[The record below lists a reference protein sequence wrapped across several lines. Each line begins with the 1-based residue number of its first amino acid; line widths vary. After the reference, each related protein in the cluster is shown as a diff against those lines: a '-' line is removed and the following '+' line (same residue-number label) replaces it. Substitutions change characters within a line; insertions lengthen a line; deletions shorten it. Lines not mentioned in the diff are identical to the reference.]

1 MHLRTLSPEEAH
13 IIRDKGTEPPFSGV
27 FDSHKETGIYTCKQ
41 CHTYLY
47 RSEDKFDA
55 GCGWP
60 SFDDAIT
67 GAVEEVLDSDG
78 IRTEITCRFCQGHLG
93 HVFRGEGM
101 TSLDT
106 RFCVNSLS
114 LDFISAQDVEHQ
126 KILYLGG
133 GCFWCIEA
141 VMQLIPGIEQVTPGY
156 AGGALPHPTYDAVC
170 GGETGHAE
178 VVRIVYDPTEV
189 SLTRILE
196 VFFES
201 HDPTT
206 LNRQGNDIGTQ
217 YRSVIYLDSQDA
229 YEKTVF
235 FVDHKIRP
243 QYRDPVVTEIMLLQD
258 TPTGI
263 FSPAEIDHHNYFKN
277 HPERAYCQIVIAPK
291 VEKVGKL
298 TKEL

>member
-13 IIRDKGTEPPFSGV
+13 IIRDKGTEPPFSGS
-27 FDSHKETGIYTCKQ
+27 FNAHHEGGIYTCKQ
-41 CHTYLY
+41 CHAYLY

-67 GAVEEVLDSDG
+67 GAVEESLDADG
-78 IRTEITCRFCQGHLG
+78 IRTEITCRTCSGHLG

-101 TSLDT
+101 TPADT

-114 LDFISAQDVEHQ
+114 LDFIPARDVRHQ
-126 KILYLGG
+126 EILYLGG

-141 VMQLIPGIEQVTPGY
+141 VMQLIPGVEQVTPGY
-156 AGGALPHPTYDAVC
+156 AGGTLAHPTYDAVC
-170 GGETGHAE
+170 RGDTGHAE
-178 VVRIVYDPTEV
+178 VVRIVFDPTAV
-189 SLTRILE
+189 SLIRILE

-201 HDPTT
+201 HDPTIP
-206 LNRQGNDIGTQ
+206 NRQGNDIGTQ
-217 YRSVIYLDSQDA
+217 YRSVVYAETSELLERI
-229 YEKTVF
+229 VF
-235 FVDHKIRP
+235 FIETHIRH
-243 QYRDPVVTEIMLLQD
+243 QFSEPVVTEYGLLAS

-263 FSPAEIDHHNYFKN
+263 FTPAEIDHHNYFKN

-291 VEKVGKL
+291 VEKVK
-298 TKEL
+298 KRR